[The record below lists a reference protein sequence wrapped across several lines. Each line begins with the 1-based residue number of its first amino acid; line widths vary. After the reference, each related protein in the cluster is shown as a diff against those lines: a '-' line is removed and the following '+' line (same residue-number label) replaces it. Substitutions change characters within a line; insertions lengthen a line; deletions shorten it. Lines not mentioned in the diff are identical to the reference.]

1 MHPIRVLA
9 HLDRPVRL
17 LFWSL
22 DELVV
27 MMLPFLIGIFTGSI
41 LVILIGLVLYRLY
54 RKNKRRYSAKRIK
67 ALLYWYLPGRFRWMI
82 PSYQR
87 HFVG

>member
-1 MHPIRVLA
+1 MQPVRVLA

-17 LFWSL
+17 LFWSI
-22 DELVV
+22 DELIV
-27 MMLPFLIGIFTGSI
+27 MMLPFLIGIFSGSFT
-41 LVILIGLVLYRLY
+41 VIVVGVVVYRVY
-54 RKNKRRYSAKRIK
+54 RKNKRRTSSKRIK
-67 ALLYWYLPGRFRWMI
+67 ALLYWYLPCRFPWMI

>member
-1 MHPIRVLA
+1 MQSVRVLA

-27 MMLPFLIGIFTGSI
+27 MMIPFLVGIFSGSFVVI
-41 LVILIGLVLYRLY
+41 LVGIVLYRFY

-67 ALLYWYLPGRFRWMI
+67 SLLYWYLPGRFVWMM